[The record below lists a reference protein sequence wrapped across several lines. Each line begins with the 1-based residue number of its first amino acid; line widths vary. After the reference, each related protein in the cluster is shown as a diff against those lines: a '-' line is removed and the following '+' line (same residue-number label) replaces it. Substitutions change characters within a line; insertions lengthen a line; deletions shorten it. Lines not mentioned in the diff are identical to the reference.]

1 MPLLWTKIVSVWWVL
16 SCLGFFG
23 LSAFAEDCSPDYS
36 QGGLSELLPREWWS
50 KEAYL
55 FIYLFLWMK
64 HQMPFS
70 GLRELTCKSRVP
82 KSQALKFLSPLFE
95 QSCGSRSLEFIQCH
109 EWWWCWM
116 DLVQEQASKK
126 EVGEI
131 RRAFLPSLLSVN
143 SYHFF
148 PPYFLLFRFISM
160 CGCFS
165 AIEKIPMFKAEYCD
179 PSSVTYVQGR
189 L

>member
-1 MPLLWTKIVSVWWVL
+1 
-16 SCLGFFG
+16 
-23 LSAFAEDCSPDYS
+23 
-36 QGGLSELLPREWWS
+36 
-50 KEAYL
+50 
-55 FIYLFLWMK
+55 MK

-82 KSQALKFLSPLFE
+82 KSQALKFPSPLFE
-95 QSCGSRSLEFIQCH
+95 QSSGSRSLEFIQCH
-109 EWWWCWM
+109 EWCWCWM

-165 AIEKIPMFKAEYCD
+165 AIEKMPMFKAEYCD